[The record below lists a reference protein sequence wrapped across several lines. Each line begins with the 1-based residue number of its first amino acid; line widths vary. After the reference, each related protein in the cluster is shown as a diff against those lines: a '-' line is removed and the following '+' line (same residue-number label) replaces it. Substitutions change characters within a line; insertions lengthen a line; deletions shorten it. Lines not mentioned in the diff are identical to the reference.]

1 MGLLLIK
8 HVLLFIGEDL
18 SEILAGKVT
27 EILKDEISHEI
38 AQTIMVWW
46 NLHVRDSFLYKRE
59 RSVFKIKEKLDGV
72 NGAKPVFSRYRM
84 SRSASSTQGVR
95 NRQSLLAGV
104 G

>member
-38 AQTIMVWW
+38 AQTIMGWW
-46 NLHVRDSFLYKRE
+46 NLHVRDSSGY
-59 RSVFKIKEKLDGV
+59 KIKEKLDGV
-72 NGAKPVFSRYRM
+72 NGAKPVFFRYRM
-84 SRSASSTQGVR
+84 SRSASSTQGVTGDP
-95 NRQSLLAGV
+95 SAS
-104 G
+104 